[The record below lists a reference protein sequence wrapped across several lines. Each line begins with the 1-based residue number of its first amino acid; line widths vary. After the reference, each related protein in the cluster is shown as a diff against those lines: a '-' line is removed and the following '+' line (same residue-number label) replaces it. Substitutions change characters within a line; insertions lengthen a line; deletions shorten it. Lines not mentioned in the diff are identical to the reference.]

1 MSDEKLSERKADV
14 ADDENPEWTT
24 ADFNRARPASEVF
37 GTDAA
42 AAFVRPRGR
51 PAKAPEA
58 RKRQVTLRLSPDVLK
73 AARAT
78 GSGWQTRVDT
88 VLRREFLGDD
98 PIAAKER
105 ISGRSLGEVMREATK
120 AAKASVKPSVKI
132 GRSAQTGKV
141 SRITRTSNSADGK
154 KHA

>member
-24 ADFNRARPASEVF
+24 ADFSRARPASEVF
-37 GTDAA
+37 GAGAA
-42 AAFVRPRGR
+42 SAFVRPRGR

-78 GSGWQTRVDT
+78 GRGWQTRVDT

-98 PIAAKER
+98 PIVTNER
-105 ISGRSLGEVMREATK
+105 INGRPLGEVMQEAAK
-120 AAKASVKPSVKI
+120 AAKAKVRPSVKI
-132 GRSAQTGKV
+132 GRSTRAG
-141 SRITRTSNSADGK
+141 RISGNTRTTNSNGGK
-154 KHA
+154 RRA

>member
-1 MSDEKLSERKADV
+1 MTRSYDTMSDEKLSERKADV

-73 AARAT
+73 AARQRVAGGKRASIPCCAASFWAT
-78 GSGWQTRVDT
+78 IR
-88 VLRREFLGDD
+88 LRR
-98 PIAAKER
+98 
-105 ISGRSLGEVMREATK
+105 RS
-120 AAKASVKPSVKI
+120 ASVE
-132 GRSAQTGKV
+132 GRSARSCGRQLKPP
-141 SRITRTSNSADGK
+141 RPE
-154 KHA
+154 